1 MNTQRTLTSEE
12 EAQISDLFQKVTV
25 SIPGI
30 SSDIRAINIDGFT
43 LGVSKMMEI
52 ADLKGKLEALEVS
65 IETIKSTRT
74 SRV

>member
-30 SSDIRAINIDGFT
+30 TSDIRAITIDGFT

>member
-1 MNTQRTLTSEE
+1 MNTQRILTSEE

-25 SIPGI
+25 SIPGV
-30 SSDIRAINIDGFT
+30 SSDIRAINIDGFR

-65 IETIKSTRT
+65 IETIRSSRTRT
-74 SRV
+74 V

>member
-30 SSDIRAINIDGFT
+30 SSDIRAINIDGFR

>member
-1 MNTQRTLTSEE
+1 MNAQRILTSEE

-25 SIPGI
+25 AIPGI
-30 SSDIRAINIDGFT
+30 SSDIRAINIDGFK

-65 IETIKSTRT
+65 IETIRSTRT
-74 SRV
+74 STV